1 MTQLLRLAAGICC
14 FSILLCPAQLSA
26 TQQATD
32 VDSEPKR
39 QLKLSPDKQQS
50 VQQLQTSPAA
60 KPPAANSIAVFKS
73 NQADG
78 TVLFSDRR
86 PLNRP
91 YQQLH
96 FDCFACD
103 PNSSINWHKTPLFV
117 RPYNRIIDR
126 VALDQQ
132 LEPALIRAVIHAE
145 SAFQASA
152 ISKRGAIGLMQLM
165 PNTASMLGIS
175 DPLSPEQNIQG
186 GSTYLASLLKQY
198 NGDLTLSLAAY
209 NAGPGNVRRHKGV
222 PPFAETQAYIKRV
235 LILRKR
241 YQQAA

>member
-1 MTQLLRLAAGICC
+1 MLRLAATFCWLSVI
-14 FSILLCPAQLSA
+14 LCPLLLSA

-32 VDSEPKR
+32 SVQEPKR
-39 QLKLSPDKQQS
+39 QLKLSPDPLQS
-50 VQQLQTSPAA
+50 RPQPQPAA
-60 KPPAANSIAVFKS
+60 AVKPALASSIAVFKS
-73 NQADG
+73 EQPDG
-78 TVLFSDRR
+78 TVLFSDRK
-86 PLNRP
+86 PVNRP
-91 YQQLH
+91 YQQLY

-117 RPYNRIIDR
+117 RPYNRIINR
-126 VALDQQ
+126 VAIEQQ

-152 ISKRGAIGLMQLM
+152 LSKRGAIGLMQLM
-165 PNTASMLGIS
+165 PQTAAMLGIN

-186 GSTYLASLLKQY
+186 GSKYLASLLKQY

-209 NAGPGNVRRHKGV
+209 NAGPGNVRRHQGV

-235 LILRKR
+235 MILRKR